1 MSEHLADPYDV
12 TSEAS
17 SSPDARTASLPSG
30 TLIGAWVI
38 EAEIGAGS
46 MGKVYRARHQR
57 LGRQVALKVLRDEL
71 LGSADLVERFL
82 QEGRA
87 VNQINHE
94 HIVEVHD
101 YLEDRDP
108 RRVYC
113 VMEYLQG
120 QSLAQRL
127 AQRASSIESIR
138 SMARQMAS
146 ALGASHAAGVVH
158 RDLKPDNI
166 FLVSRGD
173 RDDWVKV
180 LDFGVAKCVEPLNGM
195 PLVQTVQGAVMGTPR
210 YMAPEQVSGLD
221 VDART
226 DIYALG
232 NILYELI
239 AGQPPFDG
247 ASFGQLAAAIIK
259 DPLPPLPTHTAS
271 QEAVPADLAALIAA
285 CLAKSP
291 EDRPG
296 SMAVVE
302 AALAARSPLLL
313 LTPVRRGPR
322 ARGMGLLAAALALT
336 LAFVVRPEPATA
348 VVVRHDTVETPPVA
362 RPEEVT
368 LWIETQPA
376 GARVSLGDS
385 GEQLGTTPLEVKLVR
400 APSTMPLRIELDGYA
415 PLERQVS
422 KESSQRLK
430 LNLQALRKT
439 ATRTS
444 GGLLSGV
451 RDPY

>member
-17 SSPDARTASLPSG
+17 ASPDAQTASLPSG

-46 MGKVYRARHQR
+46 MGQVYRARHQR
-57 LGRQVALKVLRDEL
+57 LGRHVALKVLRDEL
-71 LGSADLVERFL
+71 LDNADLVERFL

-101 YLEDRDP
+101 YFEERDP

-127 AQRASSIESIR
+127 AHHASSIDSIR

-180 LDFGVAKCVEPLNGM
+180 LDFGVAKCVEPLNGQ

-226 DIYALG
+226 DVYALG
-232 NILYELI
+232 NMLYELI

-259 DPLPPLPTHTAS
+259 DSPPPLPTHTAS
-271 QEAVPADLAALIAA
+271 QEPVPADLAALIAA
-285 CLAKSP
+285 CLAKAP

-302 AALAARSPLLL
+302 AALAAEAPPIL
-313 LTPVRRGPR
+313 LTRVRRQPR
-322 ARGMGLLAAALALT
+322 VRGMGLVAAALALA
-336 LAFVVRPEPATA
+336 LVFSLRPDAATA
-348 VVVRHDTVETPPVA
+348 IAVPQPVLVA
-362 RPEEVT
+362 PPEEVT
-368 LWIETQPA
+368 LWIETEPA
-376 GARVSLGDS
+376 GAIVSRGDS
-385 GEQLGTTPLEVKLVR
+385 GEQLGTTPLEVKLQR
-400 APSTMPLRIELDGYA
+400 DPSTMPLRIELEGYA

-422 KESSQRLK
+422 KESSQRLE

-444 GGLLSGV
+444 GGILSGV

>member
-1 MSEHLADPYDV
+1 MSEHLADAIDV
-12 TSEAS
+12 TCEAPAA
-17 SSPDARTASLPSG
+17 PDAQTASLPSG
-30 TLIGAWVI
+30 TIIGAWVI

-57 LGRQVALKVLRDEL
+57 LGRHVALKVLRDEL
-71 LGSADLVERFL
+71 LDNADLVERFL

-101 YLEDRDP
+101 YFEARDP

-127 AQRASSIESIR
+127 AHHASSISSIR

-166 FLVSRGD
+166 FLVSRDD

-180 LDFGVAKCVEPLNGM
+180 LDFGVAKCVEPLNGQ

-247 ASFGQLAAAIIK
+247 AWFGQLAAAIIK
-259 DPLPPLPTHTAS
+259 DPPPPLPTHTAS
-271 QEAVPADLAALIAA
+271 HEPVPADLAALIAA
-285 CLAKSP
+285 CLAKAP
-291 EDRPG
+291 EARPG

-302 AALAARSPLLL
+302 AALVAQAAPIL
-313 LTPVRRGPR
+313 LTRVRRPKR
-322 ARGMGLLAAALALT
+322 VRGMGLVAAALALA
-336 LAFVVRPEPATA
+336 LIFALRPDAATA
-348 VVVRHDTVETPPVA
+348 VVAAPRTPVEA
-362 RPEEVT
+362 PEEVT
-368 LWIETQPA
+368 LWVETQPA
-376 GARVSLGDS
+376 GAIVSRGDS
-385 GEQLGTTPLEVKLVR
+385 GEQLGTTPLEVKLR
-400 APSTMPLRIELDGYA
+400 RDPSTMPLLIELAGYA
-415 PLERQVS
+415 PLERLVS
-422 KESSQRLK
+422 KDSSQRLE
-430 LNLQALRKT
+430 LDLQALRRA